1 MGKNDVFYIQN
12 LCEGEKLPINFNL
25 LKMFDKKNNPFI
37 KTKKY

>member
-25 LKMFDKKNNPFI
+25 LKMFDKK
-37 KTKKY
+37 K